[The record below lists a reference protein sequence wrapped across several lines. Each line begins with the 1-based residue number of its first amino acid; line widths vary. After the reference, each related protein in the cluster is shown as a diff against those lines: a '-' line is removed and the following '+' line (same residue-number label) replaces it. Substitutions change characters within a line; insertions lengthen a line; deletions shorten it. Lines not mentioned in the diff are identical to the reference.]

1 MSVLRTRL
9 RLIPAGSQRL
19 MWPVTLPIEFMPDAL
34 EEIDDLCAI
43 ARKLTHAAELGRIA
57 CGQADPEV
65 RELIIDDNRLMYRI
79 EDEQIVVLSAE
90 RFAPSLH

>member
-1 MSVLRTRL
+1 MSLLRTCL
-9 RLIPAGSQRL
+9 RLICAGSQRL
-19 MWPVTLPIEFMPDAL
+19 MLRVALPIEFMPDAL

-65 RELIIDDNRLMYRI
+65 RELIIDDNRLLYRL